1 MQQANAS
8 TSKVLLLIDCFFP
21 LERIFLLGEMPKLS
35 SIRQQL
41 KSLEMIK
48 RIVEGGRV
56 WLNGQ

>member
-1 MQQANAS
+1 MQQASAS
-8 TSKVLLLIDCFFP
+8 TSKELLFIDCFFP
-21 LERIFLLGEMPKLS
+21 LEWIFFLGEIPKLS

-56 WLNGQ
+56 RLNGQ